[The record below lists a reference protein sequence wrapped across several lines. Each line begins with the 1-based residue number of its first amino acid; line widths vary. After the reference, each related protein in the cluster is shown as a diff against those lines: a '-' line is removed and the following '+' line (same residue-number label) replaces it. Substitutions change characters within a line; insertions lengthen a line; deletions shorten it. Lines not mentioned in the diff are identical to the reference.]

1 MFLSARLRPAVWA
14 LWMTLVPALAV
25 STRTIGVT
33 AQSTLAER
41 AQTILTERCFKCHGQ
56 NGVARK
62 NIFVLDR
69 DRLIA
74 SKTLTPGNAD
84 SPLLQLVESNEM
96 PLGGPP
102 LSSEEK
108 AALRDWVV
116 GGAPAWKLESKPAAQ
131 PRFISEH
138 EILARLRNDLL
149 KAPDRDRTYLRY
161 FSIAHLLNAGATEQE
176 LAVHRAGLAKLINS
190 LSWHREVTSPA
201 PIDEAQ
207 TLFRI
212 DLRDYNWT
220 AATWNLIL
228 SVYPYGIRTPE
239 SETVA
244 RLSGAAI
251 AYVRADWFLGI
262 GSVPPLYH
270 ELLGLPGNVRELEK
284 LLGIDAARDIEEEK
298 NIARAGIRASGVS
311 QNNRV
316 LERHVSPYGAYW
328 KSFDFT
334 DNLDEQNI
342 FRDPLRLNPAG
353 GEIIFNLPNGLQAYF
368 LIDRFGRRLDAAPIA
383 IVSDHNNPDDPVIRN
398 GRSCM
403 SCHYEGVQSFKDDV
417 RPVVSRMSVGFFE
430 RDKALAL
437 YPPQRTLDQLVEKD
451 RQRFANAVGQFGTN
465 ATSAKSEPVNAAT
478 RRFTGELSSVQAAA
492 EAGLE
497 LEEFQRRLRASA
509 RLVALGFGQLLVAD
523 GGIKRDAW
531 DQSFGELARELQLGE
546 HVASVIIL
554 PRRSTLNAASSVTPA
569 VGGIR
574 ATGHAVGIS
583 ADPISIMRSA
593 RTICVRSMTVYL
605 EAQQLESE
613 LRKRPEFKSLEV
625 AIVKDE
631 QMADIRIDINRAEFS
646 FNYAF
651 TATNPQTSVVVASGK
666 VTAWNGDFA
675 APRIA
680 KEFLKQ
686 MQAARVVNN

>member
-1 MFLSARLRPAVWA
+1 VFLSARLRLAAWA
-14 LWMTLVPALAV
+14 LFVTLVPALVLSA
-25 STRTIGVT
+25 RTIGAG

-62 NIFVLDR
+62 NVFVLDR
-69 DRLIA
+69 VWLIA

-84 SPLLQLVESNEM
+84 SPLLQIVESDEM

-108 AALRDWVV
+108 AALRDWVAN
-116 GGAPAWKLESKPAAQ
+116 GAPAWKLESTPAAQ
-131 PRFISEH
+131 PRFISER
-138 EILARLRNDLL
+138 EILTRLRNDLL

-161 FSIAHLLNAGATEQE
+161 FSIAHLQNAGATERE

-228 SVYPYGIRTPE
+228 SVYPYGVRAPE

-244 RLSGAAI
+244 RLSGAAV
-251 AYVRADWFLGI
+251 AYVRADWFLGT

-284 LLGIDAARDIEEEK
+284 LLGIDAARDIAEEK
-298 NIARAGIRASGVS
+298 NVARAGIRASGVS

-403 SCHYEGVQSFKDDV
+403 SCHYEGMQSFKDDV
-417 RPVVSRMSVGFFE
+417 RPVVSRMSAGFFE

-437 YPPQRTLDQLVEKD
+437 YPTQRTLDQLVEKD
-451 RQRFANAVGQFGTN
+451 RQRFANAVEQIGAN
-465 ATSAKSEPVNAAT
+465 ATTAQTEPVNTAA
-478 RRFTGELSSVQAAA
+478 RRFTAELSSAQAAA

-497 LEEFQRRLRASA
+497 LEAFQRRLRSSA
-509 RLVALGFGQLLVAD
+509 RLVALGFGQLLVTE
-523 GGIKRDAW
+523 GGVKRDTW
-531 DQSFGELARELQLGE
+531 ERSYGEVVRELGLGEPVRGSFIATRSALVPRIGAVDLNGALAR
-546 HVASVIIL
+546 
-554 PRRSTLNAASSVTPA
+554 STAGSTDPA
-569 VGGIR
+569 
-574 ATGHAVGIS
+574 
-583 ADPISIMRSA
+583 DLLRSA
-593 RTICVRSMTVYL
+593 RTILIRSDTMFL
-605 EAQQLESE
+605 KPNQLEEE
-613 LRKRPEFKSLEV
+613 LRKRPEFSAMGLVLVRDMK
-625 AIVKDE
+625 A
-631 QMADIRIDINRAEFS
+631 ADLVVDLDRPVFTYTFTFS
-646 FNYAF
+646 V
-651 TATNPQTSVVVASGK
+651 TNPDTSVLVTSGK
-666 VTAWNGDFA
+666 VTAFDGNLA
-675 APRIA
+675 APKIA
-680 KEFLKQ
+680 SQLLKR
-686 MQAARVVNN
+686 MMTARR

>member
-1 MFLSARLRPAVWA
+1 MWAVWI
-14 LWMTLVPALAV
+14 TLVSALV
-25 STRTIGVT
+25 LSTRTIGAR
-33 AQSTLAER
+33 AQSSLAER
-41 AQTILTERCFKCHGQ
+41 ARTILTERCFKCHGQ

-69 DRLIA
+69 ERLID
-74 SKTLTPGNAD
+74 SKALTPGNVN
-84 SPLLQLVESNEM
+84 SPLLRLVESDEM

-102 LSSEEK
+102 LSSEAK
-108 AALRDWVV
+108 AALRDWVAS
-116 GGAPAWKLESKPAAQ
+116 GAPAWKLESKPPAP
-131 PRFISEH
+131 PRFISERQ
-138 EILARLRNDLL
+138 ILARLRDDLL
-149 KAPDRDRTYLRY
+149 KVPDRDRPYLRY
-161 FSIAHLLNAGATEQE
+161 FSIAHLQNAGATERE
-176 LAVHRAGLAKLINS
+176 LAVHRAALAKLINS
-190 LSWHREVTSPA
+190 LSWHREVTSPV

-228 SVYPYGIRTPE
+228 NAYPYGVRTPE

-251 AYVRADWFLGI
+251 AYVRADWFLGTA
-262 GSVPPLYH
+262 SVPPLYH

-298 NIARAGIRASGVS
+298 NVARAGIRASGVS

-417 RPVVSRMSVGFFE
+417 RPVVSGMGVGFFE

-437 YPPQRTLDQLVEKD
+437 YPTQRTLDQLVEKD
-451 RQRFANAVGQFGTN
+451 RQRFANAVEQIGAN
-465 ATSAKSEPVNAAT
+465 ATTAQTEPLNFAA
-478 RRFTGELSSVQAAA
+478 RRFTAELSLAQAAS

-509 RLVALGFGQLLVAD
+509 RLVAVGFGQLLVAD
-523 GGIKRDAW
+523 GGVKRDTW
-531 DQSFGELARELQLGE
+531 ERSYGEVVREVGLGDPARGSSIATRSALVPRTGSVDLSGSLARSTAAGTDPAELL
-546 HVASVIIL
+546 
-554 PRRSTLNAASSVTPA
+554 
-569 VGGIR
+569 
-574 ATGHAVGIS
+574 
-583 ADPISIMRSA
+583 RSA
-593 RTICVRSMTVYL
+593 KTILIRSDTMFL
-605 EAQQLESE
+605 KPNQLEEE
-613 LRKRPEFKSLEV
+613 LRKRPEFAAMGLVLVRDMK
-625 AIVKDE
+625 A
-631 QMADIRIDINRAEFS
+631 ADLIIDLDRPVFTYTFTFS
-646 FNYAF
+646 V
-651 TATNPQTSVVVASGK
+651 TNPETSVLVMSGK
-666 VTAWNGDFA
+666 VTAFDGNFA
-675 APRIA
+675 TPKIA
-680 KEFLKQ
+680 GELIKRFRSVRDTRNKK
-686 MQAARVVNN
+686 